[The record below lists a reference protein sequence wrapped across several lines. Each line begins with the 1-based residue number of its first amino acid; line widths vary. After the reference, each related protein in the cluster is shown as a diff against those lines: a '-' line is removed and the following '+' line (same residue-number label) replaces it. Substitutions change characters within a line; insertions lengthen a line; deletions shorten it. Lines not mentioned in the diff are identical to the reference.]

1 MLDFADQPYRFTPP
15 APNRLAAWLL
25 KRVNRRWYLPARQ
38 RIAGVTVSGHDA
50 LRHARRE
57 GDAVLFLP
65 NHPTHADAAILID
78 ALRQIGARTRMM
90 AAYDVFLRS
99 RLDAWVMRKLG
110 AFSVDREGSD
120 KRAMEEAM
128 RTLTELSTTGWAL
141 TIFPEGN
148 VYLEGDRVTPF
159 NDGAAFLA
167 LRAAKE
173 LAPKS
178 PGHEGKTSGGG
189 GAGVTSG
196 GGGAGVTSGGGG
208 GRVLAVPVSIKVT
221 HTTDVR
227 DALRDRLA
235 ALAAELGV
243 GIDRAAPPAASLRAV
258 GLAALRRNLKQRG
271 LDQPDAPDLPALI
284 RAAADAVLTDLEAK
298 LEITPKPDDTPID
311 RVRAARRVIHQV
323 RTDAGRAIDHAAAR
337 VWADQ
342 AMLGFRIASYSGDY
356 LAAATTLDRV
366 SETIDKLDEDLHARW
381 PRPTAPRHAFVR
393 FNPPIDV
400 TAYLAIKRSRDA
412 INQLTTATEHAVQSG
427 LDHLNTDNPHVG
439 GQDW

>member
-15 APNRLAAWLL
+15 GPNRLVAWLL
-25 KRVNRRWYLPARQ
+25 KRYNTRFYLPKSQ
-38 RIAGVTVSGHDA
+38 RIAGVSVTGRGTLID
-50 LRHARRE
+50 ARRE

-65 NHPTHADAAILID
+65 NHPTHSDAAIFLE

-90 AAYDVFLRS
+90 AAYDVFLRG

-120 KRAMEEAM
+120 KRSMEEAM
-128 RTLTELSTTGWAL
+128 RTLTELSQTGWAL

-173 LAPKS
+173 MAPKPS
-178 PGHEGKTSGGG
+178 GDARDTS
-189 GAGVTSG
+189 
-196 GGGAGVTSGGGG
+196 GGG

-227 DALRDRLA
+227 GALRDRLT
-235 ALAAELGV
+235 ALADELDV
-243 GIDRAAPPAASLRAV
+243 EIEADAPPAEALRAV
-258 GLAALRRNLKQRG
+258 GLAAMHRNLKQRG
-271 LDQPDAPDLPALI
+271 LDEPDAADLPSLI
-284 RAAADAVLTDLEAK
+284 AAAADAVLTDLEAK
-298 LEITPKPDDTPID
+298 LDLKPKRDATPID
-311 RVRAARRVIHQV
+311 RVRAARRVIHEV
-323 RTDAGRAIDHAAAR
+323 RTDMDRAIDHAAAR

-342 AMLGFRIASYSGDY
+342 AMLAFRIASYSGDY
-356 LAAATTLDRV
+356 LAAGTTVDRV
-366 SETIDKLDEDLHARW
+366 SETLAKLDEDLHGRW
-381 PRPTAPRHAFVR
+381 PKPQHDRHAYVR

-400 TAYLAIKRSRDA
+400 TDYLSIKRSREA
-412 INQLTTATEHAVQSG
+412 INQLTDDVEHAVQAG
-427 LDHLNTDNPHVG
+427 LDTLNADNPHVG
-439 GQDW
+439 GEDW